1 MAELP
6 AGPSVAVIPAR
17 GGSKRIPR
25 KKVKPFLGLPLI
37 VRTLQV
43 IEASGLFDRV
53 VVSTDDDEV
62 ASLARDA
69 GAEVPFRRP
78 PELSD
83 DHTGTRPV
91 IEHAIGEL
99 EAASGAPLGLV
110 CSIYATAVF
119 VSPEDLI
126 GARRLLL
133 DDAAAFVVT
142 ATSFPAPIQRALR
155 RLPDGSFEMFQPEY
169 RHTRSQDLEEA
180 YHDAGQFYWGTRD
193 AWISDV
199 PTFGPRSRLYVL
211 PRWRVQDI
219 DTPEDWQRA
228 ELMSRIVDGVAAPD

>member
-1 MAELP
+1 VPEPP

-25 KKVKPFLGLPLI
+25 KNVRPLLGVPLL
-37 VRTLQV
+37 VRTLKVVQDCGV
-43 IEASGLFDRV
+43 FDRV

-62 ASLARDA
+62 AALARKA

-91 IEHAIGEL
+91 IRHAIGEL
-99 EAASGAPLGLV
+99 ERHGGGPLALV
-110 CSIYATAVF
+110 CCVYATAVF
-119 VSPEDLI
+119 ITRADLVE
-126 GARRLLL
+126 ARDLLVETE
-133 DDAAAFVVT
+133 ASFVFTVT
-142 ATSFPAPIQRALR
+142 TFPAPIQRALR
-155 RLPDGSFEMFQPEY
+155 RLPDGSCEMLEPEH
-169 RHTRSQDLEEA
+169 RLTRSQDLEEA

-193 AWISDV
+193 AWLSDI
-199 PTFGPRSRLYVL
+199 PTFGRQSRLFVL

-219 DTPEDWQRA
+219 DTPEDWQQA
-228 ELMSRIVDGVAAPD
+228 ERTLLATDAGT